1 MLPKSQGLRFG
12 HQPTLVLG
20 DNRTLYQSKVGNC
33 GYALEGNWNSS
44 PLFFLF
50 PDWEVMRSDAH
61 QHPTMMLFLRGAL
74 RTMEPNGPWT
84 ETCENRS
91 LGKPFLFSHWLTRVF
106 CHHGDQIP
114 LSFILPGLLI
124 SFIFHLRLATKGAIS
139 GQSQTSCSLL
149 LWQLETGKK
158 DCHSESGSTV
168 SLKGSSQ
175 LRVET
180 WERLPTQLGW
190 IFW

>member
-1 MLPKSQGLRFG
+1 MHLKGIGTPVPYSFCFLTEKSCAVMLICTPPWCSSSEEPSEQWSQM
-12 HQPTLVLG
+12 
-20 DNRTLYQSKVGNC
+20 D
-33 GYALEGNWNSS
+33 WN
-44 PLFFLF
+44 
-50 PDWEVMRSDAH
+50 
-61 QHPTMMLFLRGAL
+61 
-74 RTMEPNGPWT
+74 
-84 ETCENRS
+84 CENRS
-91 LGKPFLFSHWLTRVF
+91 LGKPFLFSCWLTRMF

-124 SFIFHLRLATKGAIS
+124 SFIFHLRLATKGEIS
-139 GQSQTSCSLL
+139 GQSQTSCPLL